1 MNTTGAHLLIV
12 DDDPN
17 LLRLMNIRLK
27 AEGYRVSTADSGA
40 AGLAV
45 LARETIDLV
54 ISDLRMEGMN
64 GIELFEQIQ
73 HNYPGLPVIIITAQG
88 SIADAVAATQKGVF
102 GFLIKPVGNSEM
114 RHQIL
119 RALDT
124 SPKKLTRG
132 QDQRWRE
139 AIKSRSEVME
149 NLLATTE
156 QVAGTN
162 VSVLISGQSGT
173 GKELLAQA
181 IHRAS
186 ARNENPF
193 VAINCSALPEPLLE
207 SELFGHV
214 RGAFSGAVSDH
225 QGLLRAADGGTLF
238 LDEIGD
244 MPLPLQAKLLR
255 VLQDG
260 QVRPVGSTQHFR
272 VDVRILSA
280 THRDLELAMEEGL
293 FRQDLYYRLN
303 VVNLHIPAL
312 RERAEDIPLLIKHFL
327 LHISQESGVTAKR
340 FSPDA
345 IEQLVSANWPGNVR
359 QLENFVQQLIA
370 LTPGAV
376 IGAAHVRQALSEDG
390 SYIPS
395 FNEARRQFE
404 HEYLSRML
412 RLTNGNV
419 SQAARL
425 AQRNRTD
432 FYKLLQRHGIKP
444 EQFKEQQ
451 D

>member
-1 MNTTGAHLLIV
+1 MNATSAHLLLV

-40 AGLAV
+40 AGLAL

-54 ISDLRMEGMN
+54 ISDLRMEGMD
-64 GIELFEQIQ
+64 GIELFEHIQ
-73 HNYPGLPVIIITAQG
+73 HHYPGLPVIIITAQG

-124 SPKKLTRG
+124 SPNKLSQG
-132 QDQRWRE
+132 LDQRWRE

-149 NLLATTE
+149 NLLATAE
-156 QVAGTN
+156 QVAGTG

-181 IHRAS
+181 IHQAS
-186 ARNENPF
+186 ARNNSPF

-280 THRDLELAMEEGL
+280 THRDLDLAMEEGH

-312 RERAEDIPLLIKHFL
+312 TERAEDIPLLIKHFL
-327 LHISQESGVTAKR
+327 LHIAQESGGGAKR

-345 IEQLVSANWPGNVR
+345 MEQLVSANWPGNVR
-359 QLENFVQQLIA
+359 QLENFVQQLVA
-370 LTPGAV
+370 LTPGTV

-390 SYIPS
+390 PYILS
-395 FNEARRQFE
+395 FSEARRQFE
-404 HEYLSRML
+404 YEYLTRML

-432 FYKLLQRHGIKP
+432 FYKLLQRHAIKP
-444 EQFKEQQ
+444 EQFKEAQ